1 MSLEVFVKAISE
13 LAEKCPFN
21 GNVTATF
28 TAHAGDVRLKSVMP
42 TVSSQGNVNRTEEK
56 SHVFTPAFTKV
67 VLKDL
72 SYIRLNYGTITVS
85 IDVEDGKLKFYEI
98 GESKKYSASLLNSRI
113 NKWHM
118 GEAA

>member
-1 MSLEVFVKAISE
+1 MSLEVFAKAVSE
-13 LAEKCPFN
+13 MAEKCPFS

-28 TAHAGDVRLKSVMP
+28 TVHAGNVHLKSVVP
-42 TVSSQGNVNRTEEK
+42 AVLSDESVKDAEQKIQVFSS
-56 SHVFTPAFTKV
+56 AFTKV

-85 IDVEDGKLKFYEI
+85 IDVENGKLKFYEI

>member
-1 MSLEVFVKAISE
+1 MSLEVFAKAVSE
-13 LAEKCPFN
+13 IAEKCPLT

-28 TAHAGDVRLKSVMP
+28 TVHAGNVHLKSVVP
-42 TVSSQGNVNRTEEK
+42 TVASQDNADRTEAK
-56 SHVFTPAFTKV
+56 PQVFTPAFTKV

-85 IDVEDGKLKFYEI
+85 IDVENGKLKFYEI